1 MFIVKI
7 GPCSS
12 RDQDSSEILGSV
24 FRRLFD
30 GQVKQ
35 RLESGFL
42 LEWPVDPVILR
53 KSFRLVFVAGL
64 GDFGQQRGQLLEVV
78 VDDEVQRALLKMFL
92 RSIIMLIKLCTK
104 PHSWAFIF
112 LIGKTVMLLLL

>member
-1 MFIVKI
+1 MNRSHAEMFIVKI

-112 LIGKTVMLLLL
+112 